1 MAKGKATKRQ
11 TIVDKIKIE
20 QVAPVLL
27 KQNKKNKKQQ
37 KKIQK
42 KSKETKQNKNKTK
55 QNKNN
60 SPM

>member
-27 KQNKKNKKQQ
+27 VVILGNGHQV
-37 KKIQK
+37 IVGG
-42 KSKETKQNKNKTK
+42 SYT
-55 QNKNN
+55 
-60 SPM
+60 